1 MAKKEESFEVLWEKK
16 YWNSVIDQIIPSK
29 KIFIKKYLNFDEFVI
44 YCNYSAEED
53 NYDIEITPDISVSN
67 KAMEIMNENVRIL
80 EKEGLKTDEVERL
93 KKESEL
99 FVQELNETSEFLQ
112 DYLSDQN
119 IFYRVLVEND
129 LWPKEWKI
137 EGKDPYEFFKILD
150 KNDNSLLDSEK
161 EDIEY
166 EENKFIKKYLF
177 TKDDWE
183 QVIEN
188 LNDPDNEN
196 LGMKDEPKLIRDEE
210 DLEKFIDWTRTF
222 WPMEEVEIILDLLEY
237 HPLKK
242 RVWQEPMV
250 EPFIKLQDEFD
261 KIPYDSK
268 NVRRNKFYEG
278 SYCYIFGIIINEVE
292 DLLLEKGFL
301 PHPKNFELDTF
312 DDIGYVYFIRNKDIY
327 KIGITKNLL
336 QRMNQLKPDEL
347 LDSVRCSNY
356 KKLEKEIHKQFKEF
370 RIAQT
375 EYFRLDET
383 HISQIHKIFKTRAE
397 TE

>member
-1 MAKKEESFEVLWEKK
+1 MAKREESFEVLWEKK

-80 EKEGLKTDEVERL
+80 EEEGLKTDEVERL
-93 KKESEL
+93 KKESKL
-99 FVQELNETSEFLQ
+99 FVQELTDTTEFLQ

-150 KNDNSLLDSEK
+150 KNNNSLLDSEK

-188 LNDPDNEN
+188 LNDPDNKN

-210 DLEKFIDWTRTF
+210 DLEKFIDWIRTF

-237 HPLKK
+237 HPL
-242 RVWQEPMV
+242 
-250 EPFIKLQDEFD
+250 
-261 KIPYDSK
+261 
-268 NVRRNKFYEG
+268 
-278 SYCYIFGIIINEVE
+278 
-292 DLLLEKGFL
+292 
-301 PHPKNFELDTF
+301 
-312 DDIGYVYFIRNKDIY
+312 
-327 KIGITKNLL
+327 
-336 QRMNQLKPDEL
+336 
-347 LDSVRCSNY
+347 
-356 KKLEKEIHKQFKEF
+356 
-370 RIAQT
+370 
-375 EYFRLDET
+375 
-383 HISQIHKIFKTRAE
+383 
-397 TE
+397 

>member
-80 EKEGLKTDEVERL
+80 EEEGLKTAEVERL

-161 EDIEY
+161 EDI
-166 EENKFIKKYLF
+166 
-177 TKDDWE
+177 
-183 QVIEN
+183 
-188 LNDPDNEN
+188 
-196 LGMKDEPKLIRDEE
+196 
-210 DLEKFIDWTRTF
+210 
-222 WPMEEVEIILDLLEY
+222 
-237 HPLKK
+237 
-242 RVWQEPMV
+242 
-250 EPFIKLQDEFD
+250 
-261 KIPYDSK
+261 
-268 NVRRNKFYEG
+268 
-278 SYCYIFGIIINEVE
+278 
-292 DLLLEKGFL
+292 
-301 PHPKNFELDTF
+301 
-312 DDIGYVYFIRNKDIY
+312 
-327 KIGITKNLL
+327 
-336 QRMNQLKPDEL
+336 
-347 LDSVRCSNY
+347 
-356 KKLEKEIHKQFKEF
+356 
-370 RIAQT
+370 
-375 EYFRLDET
+375 
-383 HISQIHKIFKTRAE
+383 
-397 TE
+397 